1 MTGLADRPL
10 AGLLDVVA
18 TSDPAPGGGSSAAI
32 AAALAAALLEMS
44 AGLELTREAPS
55 DQIPADAPKRAGEL
69 RGDTLALADQ
79 DLSSYA
85 GVLDALRLPTD
96 HPERAD
102 RLAAALSE
110 ASRAPVAIAEAGAE
124 IAGLAAKVTAAS
136 DPAVRGDALAGVL
149 IAEAATAAAASL
161 VEINLAGR
169 DEADLARVRD
179 ARRRAQEARQDA
191 LSTLPRTERP

>member
-18 TSDPAPGGGSSAAI
+18 ASDPAPGGGSSAAI

-69 RGDTLALADQ
+69 RARTLALADQ

-102 RLAAALSE
+102 RLATALSE

-169 DEADLARVRD
+169 YEADLARVRD

-191 LSTLPRTERP
+191 LSTLPRSERP